1 MSYLRKGGI
10 IVERTEIIDRLKKG
24 DLSVVEEAVKLLIE
38 DEDDIMSLSNQVQS
52 YMALYRGVCRE
63 LKAKG

>member
-1 MSYLRKGGI
+1 M
-10 IVERTEIIDRLKKG
+10 ERDEIIDKLKKG

-38 DEDDIMSLSNQVQS
+38 DEEDIVSLSNQVQS

>member
-1 MSYLRKGGI
+1 M
-10 IVERTEIIDRLKKG
+10 ERDEIIDKLKKG

-38 DEDDIMSLSNQVQS
+38 DEDDIVSLSNQVQS

-63 LKAKG
+63 LKSKG

>member
-1 MSYLRKGGI
+1 M
-10 IVERTEIIDRLKKG
+10 ERSEIIDRLKKG

-38 DEDDIMSLSNQVQS
+38 DEDEIVSLSNQVQS